1 MSSSTKPLLVLTC
14 TPGAGHI
21 NPIKGL
27 AQALVLDGYEVT
39 VVSSS
44 HYQSVFEGVGC
55 GYVAVQGYGDYW
67 DEDRDA
73 KWPERALIPPGPEQ
87 FSWTMEHSFIRVIP
101 DQFAAIQKA
110 IEMLREKNPDRP
122 VVLLNESGFLGALP
136 IMRGAKGPKPDGV
149 IGVGVLLVSLNSVDT
164 APFGPGLPPPTSAA
178 EVAQYA
184 ETRKHIDGLIWE
196 KPLKVCRD
204 IMGALGAQIPDDEA
218 LSPDVVYF
226 WPDRFLQLCPP
237 STQYPRSDAPKTF
250 HFTGRLPQLPKEPGA
265 SAVEKPVWWDE
276 VVESPAK
283 KDIILVSQG
292 TVELN
297 YENLIIPTLEAVKDR
312 PSTLVIVVLGVKGAS
327 LGPDVTIPDN
337 TRVLDYFPFDD
348 ILPHCSVLVHNGGYG
363 GVQHSIRNGTPMVLA
378 GETEDKP
385 EMCAIA
391 AWAGVAINLKT
402 GKPSKVALRTAI
414 DEVISDSKYRKACQR
429 IQEEIASFDPL
440 KIITETIDEV
450 VGQDKN

>member
-1 MSSSTKPLLVLTC
+1 MPSSAKPLIVLTC

-21 NPIKGL
+21 NPIKQL
-27 AQALVLDGYEVT
+27 AQALVLDGYDVT

-44 HYQSVFEGVGC
+44 HYQPVFETIGC
-55 GYVAVQGYGDYW
+55 GYMAVQGYGDYW

-73 KWPERALIPPGPEQ
+73 KWPERALIPPQDRSNSRGPWNTA
-87 FSWTMEHSFIRVIP
+87 SSGSYLIT
-101 DQFAAIQKA
+101 
-110 IEMLREKNPDRP
+110 IEMLREKHPGRP
-122 VVLLNESGFLGALP
+122 VVLLNESGFLGTLP
-136 IMRGAKGPKPDGV
+136 IMRGADGAKPDGV

-164 APFGPGLPPPTSAA
+164 APFGPGLPPPTSHA

-184 ETRKHIDGLIWE
+184 EMRKHIDALIWE
-196 KPLKVCRD
+196 KPLRVCRD
-204 IMGALGAQIPDDEA
+204 IMGQLGAQIPDDET

-250 HFTGRLPQLPKEPGA
+250 RYTGGPPRVPKTP
-265 SAVEKPVWWDE
+265 STSDVEKPSWWDE
-276 VVESPAK
+276 VVENPTK

-297 YENLIIPTLEAVKDR
+297 YDNLIIPTLDAVKDR
-312 PSTLVIVVLGVKGAS
+312 PNSLVIVVLGVKGAS
-327 LGPDVTIPDN
+327 LGPDVAIPNN

-363 GVQHSIRNGTPMVLA
+363 GVQHSIRSGTPMVLA

-402 GKPSKVALRTAI
+402 GKPSKEALRTAI
-414 DEVISDSKYRKACQR
+414 DEVISDSKYKQACQR

-440 KIITETIDEV
+440 KLITDAIDEV
-450 VGQDKN
+450 VRKDQN